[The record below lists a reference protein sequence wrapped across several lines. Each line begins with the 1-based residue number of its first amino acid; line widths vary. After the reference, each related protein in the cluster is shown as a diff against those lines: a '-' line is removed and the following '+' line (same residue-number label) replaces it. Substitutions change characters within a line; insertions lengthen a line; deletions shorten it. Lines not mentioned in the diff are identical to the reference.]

1 MTVFVA
7 FLRAVNVGGTGRLP
21 MSDLRE
27 MCNELGLADV
37 QTYIASGNLR
47 FGSDESKASIKTALE
62 GNLRD
67 YMGKDVGVIIRTASE
82 LRTILNENPFPD
94 RDPKFTVAI
103 FLDSEP
109 PKDAL
114 DKATGQNDE
123 EMQLGT
129 REIYVYY
136 GSGIGR
142 SKLKIPAAKDGT
154 ARNMNT
160 IKKMVALSSE

>member
-1 MTVFVA
+1 
-7 FLRAVNVGGTGRLP
+7 

-37 QTYIASGNLR
+37 QTYIASGNLT
-47 FGSDESKASIKTALE
+47 FDSNESKASIKTALE
-62 GNLRD
+62 GILRD
-67 YMGKDVGVIIRTASE
+67 YMGKDVGVIVRTSSE
-82 LRTILNENPFPD
+82 LRAILDKNPFPD

-103 FLDSEP
+103 FLDRKP

-114 DKATGQNDE
+114 DMVTGQDDE
-123 EMQLGT
+123 DMRLGA

-136 GSGIGR
+136 GSGMGR

-160 IKKMVALSSE
+160 IKKMVALSST

>member
-37 QTYIASGNLR
+37 QSYIASGNLA
-47 FGSDESKASIKTALE
+47 FSSDESKVFVKTALE
-62 GNLRD
+62 EKLRD
-67 YMGKDVGVIIRTASE
+67 YVGKDVGVFVRTASE
-82 LRTILNENPFPD
+82 LRAILDKNPFPD
-94 RDPKFTVAI
+94 RDPKYTVAI
-103 FLDSEP
+103 FLDRKP

-114 DKATGQNDE
+114 DQATGRNDE
-123 EMQLGT
+123 DMQLGD
-129 REIYVYY
+129 REIYVHF
-136 GSGIGR
+136 GSGMGR
-142 SKLKIPAAKDGT
+142 SKLKIPAAKEGT

-160 IKKMVALSSE
+160 IRKMVTLSSI

>member
-21 MSDLRE
+21 MSDLRA

-37 QTYIASGNLR
+37 RTYIASGNLA
-47 FGSDESKASIKTALE
+47 FSSDESKVSVKTALE
-62 GNLRD
+62 EKLRD
-67 YMGKDVGVIIRTASE
+67 YVGKDVRVFVRTASE
-82 LRTILNENPFPD
+82 LREILEKNPFPD

-103 FLDSEP
+103 FLDRKP

-114 DKATGQNDE
+114 DNATGRSDE
-123 EMQLGT
+123 DMQLGT
-129 REIYVYY
+129 REIYVYFR
-136 GSGIGR
+136 SGMGR
-142 SKLKIPAAKDGT
+142 SKLNIPAAKEGT

-160 IKKMVALSSE
+160 IKKMVALSSK

>member
-27 MCNELGLADV
+27 ICNGLGFADV
-37 QTYIASGNLR
+37 QTYIASGNLT
-47 FGSDESKASIKTALE
+47 FDSNESKASIKTALE
-62 GNLRD
+62 GGLRD

-103 FLDSEP
+103 FLDRKP

-114 DKATGQNDE
+114 DMATGQVDE
-123 EMQLGT
+123 DMQLGA
-129 REIYVYY
+129 REIYVYF
-136 GSGIGR
+136 GSGMGR
-142 SKLKIPAAKDGT
+142 SKLKIPAARDGT

-160 IKKMVALSSE
+160 IKKMVALSST

>member
-1 MTVFVA
+1 
-7 FLRAVNVGGTGRLP
+7 

-27 MCNELGLADV
+27 ICNGLGFADV
-37 QTYIASGNLR
+37 QTYIASGNLT
-47 FGSDESKASIKTALE
+47 FDSNESKASIKTALE
-62 GNLRD
+62 GGLRD

-103 FLDSEP
+103 FLDRKL

-114 DKATGQNDE
+114 DMATGQVDE
-123 EMQLGT
+123 DMQLGA
-129 REIYVYY
+129 REIYVYF
-136 GSGIGR
+136 GSGMGR
-142 SKLKIPAAKDGT
+142 SKLKIPAARDGT

-160 IKKMVALSSE
+160 IKKMVALSST

>member
-37 QTYIASGNLR
+37 QTYIASGNLT
-47 FGSDESKASIKTALE
+47 FDSNESKAAIKTALE
-62 GNLRD
+62 GKLRD
-67 YMGKDVGVIIRTASE
+67 YMGKDVGVSIRTASE
-82 LRTILNENPFPD
+82 LRSILDKNPFPD
-94 RDPKFTVAI
+94 LDPKFTVAI
-103 FLDSEP
+103 FLDRKP
-109 PKDAL
+109 PVDAL
-114 DKATGQNDE
+114 DLATGRNDE
-123 EMQLGT
+123 DMRLGA
-129 REIYVYY
+129 REIYVYF
-136 GSGIGR
+136 GSGMGR

-160 IKKMVALSSE
+160 IKKMVELSSK